1 MAETGY
7 STSTQTHRPM
17 NVAAIRRSFTEAK
30 NGFKTSEFYMM
41 VLFVAGG
48 LLATYLDSDSLA
60 REDGWRFAAIAVAAY
75 IVSRGLAKLGVRDPY
90 DDTIDLDGR

>member
-1 MAETGY
+1 MADTGY

-17 NVAAIRRSFTEAK
+17 ATATSRRTFTEAK

-75 IVSRGLAKLGVRDPY
+75 IVGRGPAKLGVRDPY
-90 DDTIDLDGR
+90 DDPIALDGR